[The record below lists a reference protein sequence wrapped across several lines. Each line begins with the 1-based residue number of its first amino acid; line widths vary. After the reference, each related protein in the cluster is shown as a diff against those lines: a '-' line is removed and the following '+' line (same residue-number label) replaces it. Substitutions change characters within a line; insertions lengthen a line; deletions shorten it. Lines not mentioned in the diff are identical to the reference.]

1 MHLKEFS
8 FKGDL
13 NKQYVLRLSINC
25 FVFVASRLKKEGSK
39 LSCISFDNGLLSN
52 SIFSTFETLFDKSS
66 SSLLKNCKILAKV
79 KGSLFLYPAG
89 LVAAA
94 STTAVASVV
103 V

>member
-1 MHLKEFS
+1 MAFLATAFSVHL
-8 FKGDL
+8 
-13 NKQYVLRLSINC
+13 R
-25 FVFVASRLKKEGSK
+25 
-39 LSCISFDNGLLSN
+39 
-52 SIFSTFETLFDKSS
+52 LFDKS

>member
-25 FVFVASRLKKEGSK
+25 FLFVASRLKKEGSK

-66 SSLLKNCKILAKV
+66 SLLKNCKILAKV